1 MKNGTAGTSLLT
13 IKKEGERVN
22 SKVMN
27 TITIKQMDFVNYLMQ
42 DPGFDPRKAAAKAG
56 YKSVHVMGYKLLKKR
71 SVQEYLGTRM
81 RERERATGITNAR
94 ILQELERITLRDPIG
109 LCDENGLIITDD
121 LRKIPE
127 DMRRNIDGIE
137 VKQRLDKKTGAV
149 VGQTIRLKLVSK
161 ATAIELSMKHRG
173 LLAPLKVDAK
183 VTLDWDKLI
192 GDDDDDADDLVERRI
207 LETTAESVVRSVVED
222 EEESED
228 EDE

>member
-1 MKNGTAGTSLLT
+1 MKNGTQGTSLIT
-13 IKKEGERVN
+13 IKKPGERTN
-22 SKVMN
+22 RKIIDK
-27 TITIKQMDFVNYLMQ
+27 ITIKQMDFVNALMQ

-56 YKSVHVMGYKLLKKR
+56 YKSCHVMGYKLLRKR
-71 SVQEYLGTRM
+71 TVQEYLGTRM
-81 RERERATGITNAR
+81 REREKATGVTNAR
-94 ILQELERITLRDPIG
+94 VLQELEKITLRDPIG

-137 VKQRLDKKTGAV
+137 VKQRLDKKTGEV
-149 VGQTIRLKLVSK
+149 VSQTIRLKLVSK

-183 VTLDWDKLI
+183 VSLDWDKLI
-192 GDDDDDADDLVERRI
+192 GDDDEEDPVERRI
-207 LETTAESVVRSVVED
+207 LETTAASVVSTPID
-222 EEESED
+222 ED